1 MDAYAGAQQRIVV
14 RRRRRITVAGIAA
27 TAATAMMAIALT
39 RHPDAPAPTVA
50 QPATDTQKKND
61 PWEDKGPTPSAD
73 ADDDVRALVRLAD
86 TYRALRSHANWGAIE
101 KPLKPYSKLVKG
113 VTP

>member
-1 MDAYAGAQQRIVV
+1 
-14 RRRRRITVAGIAA
+14 
-27 TAATAMMAIALT
+27 MMAIALT

-73 ADDDVRALVRLAD
+73 TDDDVRALVRLAD
-86 TYRALRSHANWGAIE
+86 TTARFARMRTGARSRNPSSRIRSS
-101 KPLKPYSKLVKG
+101 SKE
-113 VTP
+113 